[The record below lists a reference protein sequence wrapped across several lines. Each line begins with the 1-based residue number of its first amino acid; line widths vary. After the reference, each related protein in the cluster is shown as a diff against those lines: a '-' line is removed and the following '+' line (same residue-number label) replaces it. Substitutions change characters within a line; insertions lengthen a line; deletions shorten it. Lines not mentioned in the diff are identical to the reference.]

1 LCGRLLIGNY
11 FQILLNINH
20 NIYVALLN
28 RLMISDLDILDGP
41 PVLDI
46 KPYFR
51 KFKSDVD
58 IKTGWLENQNYKAT
72 NCKMDSLE
80 IS

>member
-1 LCGRLLIGNY
+1 
-11 FQILLNINH
+11 
-20 NIYVALLN
+20 
-28 RLMISDLDILDGP
+28 MISDLDILDGP

-51 KFKSDVD
+51 KFKSNVD

-72 NCKMDSLE
+72 NCKMD
-80 IS
+80 I